1 MERKFLAMVLLM
13 ALSVAVAQAQS
24 ASRSGKDRNDRIKFT
39 GGAMSEANLT
49 NFLCSGIGH
58 ARSKTRAGVN
68 VGGFLHMG
76 FSGRFSVQGEMLFN
90 YRTSGFQWEAHGGH
104 YRYLGVEIPI
114 YGMCHWEFRKSGYL
128 YIGVGPYTN
137 FGFEAFFKEGG
148 RKENLYKT
156 GKGAGVPAMK
166 DSDTGFAFKLG
177 YEFASG
183 LQLNA
188 AYKVS
193 MTDVA
198 DANSGVAELRP
209 QSFSFGI
216 AYRWGK

>member
-1 MERKFLAMVLLM
+1 MGDTTVTWG
-13 ALSVAVAQAQS
+13 
-24 ASRSGKDRNDRIKFT
+24 SRFRFT
-39 GGAMSEANLT
+39 GCAIGSSVNP
-49 NFLCSGIGH
+49 GI
-58 ARSKTRAGVN
+58 
-68 VGGFLHMG
+68 
-76 FSGRFSVQGEMLFN
+76 
-90 YRTSGFQWEAHGGH
+90 Y
-104 YRYLGVEIPI
+104 I
-114 YGMCHWEFRKSGYL
+114 
-128 YIGVGPYTN
+128 IGVGPYTN

-198 DANSGVAELRP
+198 DANSGAAELRP